1 MAEKIKNIKEAE
13 TVTVV
18 TDTGYVP
25 KLRKQSSSKNEG
37 QPKTKLICQ
46 FLMVMVNNIWLVIL
60 TR

>member
-46 FLMVMVNNIWLVIL
+46 FLVVMVNNI
-60 TR
+60 